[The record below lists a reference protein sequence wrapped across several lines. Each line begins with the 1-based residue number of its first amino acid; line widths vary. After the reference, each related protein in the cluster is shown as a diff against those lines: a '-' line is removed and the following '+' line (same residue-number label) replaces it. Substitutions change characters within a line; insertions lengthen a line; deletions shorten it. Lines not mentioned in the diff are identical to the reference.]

1 MANIENTI
9 LIIGSDHA
17 GFEGRQSIQQSL
29 KEMGYQVI
37 DVGCPSKESV
47 DYPDIAA
54 SLATEWQK
62 QTVENPSKA
71 VFGIALCG
79 TGIGI
84 SMALNR
90 FEFLRAALCH
100 TGLEARLTRQHND
113 ANVLV
118 LGARILG
125 EEAIKDCV
133 QTFLNTDFEGGRH
146 MRRVEKL
153 SKNKSYL

>member
-1 MANIENTI
+1 MSNLNNTI
-9 LIIGSDHA
+9 IILGSDHA
-17 GFEGRQSIQQSL
+17 GFEVRQHIHEALKGR
-29 KEMGYQVI
+29 GYIVI
-37 DVGCPSKESV
+37 DVGCPSKDSA

-54 SLATEWQK
+54 SIAKEWQK
-62 QTVENPSKA
+62 QTADNPDKT

-125 EEAIKDCV
+125 EEAMRDCV
-133 QTFLNTDFEGGRH
+133 QTFLNTEFEGGRH
-146 MRRVEKL
+146 MRRIEKL
-153 SKNKSYL
+153 SKK